1 MEHEKIIASSVE
13 LAAPLNV
20 KDIRNNKKILVNVGE
35 AARFIR
41 ANFSRQRSDSA
52 DWEHAAK
59 ALEVAAETNDAER
72 RQHATEAVVALLRAE
87 GMLPAEISGKQT
99 SNLS

>member
-1 MEHEKIIASSVE
+1 MQHLDIIASSVM

-20 KDIRNNKKILVNVGE
+20 KNVKNSKMTLNTIGD

-41 ANFSRQRSDSA
+41 SNFSRLRSDQV

-59 ALEVAAETNDAER
+59 TLEVAAETNDNER
-72 RQHATEAVVALLRAE
+72 RQHATDAVMALLSAE
-87 GMLPAEISGKQT
+87 GMLIGREPDKPKGS
-99 SNLS
+99 